1 MASKNGPAE
10 LHDAQAP
17 AWIKWK
23 QRGLMAWAGVNDAA
37 QFRNLPE
44 DEGAYLVRADDNPQK
59 ANKEGAMVAGTSA
72 LGKEQRREKVAD
84 VKVANGREVLQTH
97 SDSLPWDR
105 TYHQGLV
112 SVPQGQRIRGW
123 GLRRILHRP

>member
-23 QRGLMAWAGVNDAA
+23 QRELMTWAGGNDAA

-44 DEGAYLVRADDNPQK
+44 DEEAYLVRADDNPQK
-59 ANKEGAMVAGTSA
+59 ADKEGGTVADTSA
-72 LGKEQRREKVAD
+72 LGKEKRREKVAD
-84 VKVANGREVLQTH
+84 VKVGAAMQAALANSDIKHLLWVPADAGRGV
-97 SDSLPWDR
+97 
-105 TYHQGLV
+105 
-112 SVPQGQRIRGW
+112 VPQGVPW
-123 GLRRILHRP
+123 S